1 MSYLLNGVA
10 KYPCTLSHSCWRG
23 TGFLASRHAQT
34 IWNKTLT
41 YVKKNYISC
50 TAEQHIAYIATICAV
65 QLFGVGAAALLYGDI
80 GRLKNGLISFFE
92 AGGSFFYAMLSR
104 KAFATNSLK

>member
-1 MSYLLNGVA
+1 MSYLLNEVA

-34 IWNKTLT
+34 VWNKTLI

-50 TAEQHIAYIATICAV
+50 TAQQHVAYIATILCTI
-65 QLFGVGAAALLYGDI
+65 QLFGVGAVTAAATLLNKDLAK
-80 GRLKNGLISFFE
+80 LKNGLISFF
-92 AGGSFFYAMLSR
+92 
-104 KAFATNSLK
+104 